1 MSSSPE
7 RREVVDLSWFPVVF
21 LGDVVEMLDGKIVFK
36 VKARHC
42 FESTRLV
49 LNGWR
54 HPVY

>member
-1 MSSSPE
+1 MSSPE
-7 RREVVDLSWFPVVF
+7 RREGVDLSWFPVVF
-21 LGDVVEMLDGKIVFK
+21 LGDVVVMLDGKIVFK
-36 VKARHC
+36 LKAGHC